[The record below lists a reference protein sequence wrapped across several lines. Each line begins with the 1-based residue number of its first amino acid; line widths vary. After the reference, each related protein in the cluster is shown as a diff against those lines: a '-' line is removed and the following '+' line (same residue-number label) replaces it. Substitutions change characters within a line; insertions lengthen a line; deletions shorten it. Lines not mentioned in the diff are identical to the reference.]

1 MKSAITAMSP
11 RMSKGLMTPRLSMLL
26 TPRTRG
32 NLDEAVRATMPEK
45 PALDEGPLAADASIL
60 ERAAREAPMG
70 MTREQLEGAQLVPC
84 ACMVCPLSDAA
95 RHAAQCRACSVRCW
109 CRSNCQQCTAQIAL
123 TCACGASWF
132 DCP

>member
-1 MKSAITAMSP
+1 
-11 RMSKGLMTPRLSMLL
+11 MTPRLSMLL

-84 ACMVCPLSDAA
+84 TCMVYPLSDAA
-95 RHAAQCRACSVRCW
+95 RHAAQCRVCSVGCW
-109 CRSNCQQCTAQIAL
+109 RSNCQQRTAQIA
-123 TCACGASWF
+123 
-132 DCP
+132 

>member
-1 MKSAITAMSP
+1 MGPVHLEVDNDLHRLMAGAAAMQAKMKSAITAMSP

-70 MTREQLEGAQLVPC
+70 MTREQLEGTQLTP
-84 ACMVCPLSDAA
+84 
-95 RHAAQCRACSVRCW
+95 
-109 CRSNCQQCTAQIAL
+109 
-123 TCACGASWF
+123 
-132 DCP
+132 

>member
-1 MKSAITAMSP
+1 MSP

-70 MTREQLEGAQLVPC
+70 MTREQLEGAQLRPC
-84 ACMVCPLSDAA
+84 TCITSSPLGRCTACVALEPSLP
-95 RHAAQCRACSVRCW
+95 CSVPVQRA
-109 CRSNCQQCTAQIAL
+109 RISNAL
-123 TCACGASWF
+123 LNTCLPRAR
-132 DCP
+132 